1 MTLSQLWSELL
12 KTQKILFL
20 LILTLCIFSW
30 LEFAG
35 AQSKPN
41 VSGTWKMNAE
51 KSKFERGGPK
61 NLTIKFEQQE
71 STLRESLMITNDR
84 GEQTLNF
91 TYTLD
96 GKESVQQVEGQDIKA
111 SAKWEGSSLIIE
123 FKNDQ
128 GFNFLR
134 KIAVSADGKTMTAS
148 VQQTNPNGTV
158 NDTVILEKQ

>member
-1 MTLSQLWSELL
+1 LG
-12 KTQKILFL
+12 LFV
-20 LILTLCIFSW
+20 
-30 LEFAG
+30 E

-41 VSGTWKMNAE
+41 VSGTWKMNAA

-61 NLTIKFEQQE
+61 AITIKLDHQD
-71 STLRESLMITNDR
+71 STLREVVTITNDQ

-96 GKESVQQVEGQDIKA
+96 GKESSQQLEGQQIKA
-111 SAKWEGSSLIIE
+111 TAKWEGEFLIIE
-123 FKNDQ
+123 FKDDR

-134 KIAVSADGKTMTAS
+134 KITVSGDGKTMTIDVKQS
-148 VQQTNPNGTV
+148 DPNGAS